1 MPIHGVEYN
10 VSGAK
15 WSKVVEVNGMLI
27 GKYTNNLDQK
37 GRVFVPAAFRGDLG
51 DRFVLTR
58 GSEEKSLYLYPMKE
72 WEKFVEKLQGLPTS
86 KKNSR
91 MIIRHFC
98 ANATSCDMDS
108 QGRIVIPQELREKAE
123 LQKEVVF
130 IGTVNRVELWSAENI
145 HETEVEDIGGLL
157 ESLDIDF

>member
-1 MPIHGVEYN
+1 
-10 VSGAK
+10 
-15 WSKVVEVNGMLI
+15 MLI
-27 GKYTNNLDQK
+27 GKYTNVLDSK

-58 GSEEKSLYLYPMKE
+58 GSEEKSLYIYPMDE
-72 WEKFVEKLQGLPTS
+72 WKKFVEKLQQLPTS

-98 ANATSCDMDS
+98 ANATSWDIDS
-108 QGRIVIPQELREKAE
+108 QGRILMPAELREKAE
-123 LQKEVVF
+123 LQREVVF
-130 IGTVNRVELWSAENI
+130 IGTVNRIEIWSAENVK
-145 HETEVEDIGGLL
+145 ETEVEDIGGLL

>member
-1 MPIHGVEYN
+1 
-10 VSGAK
+10 
-15 WSKVVEVNGMLI
+15 MLI
-27 GKYTNNLDQK
+27 GKYTNALDAK

-58 GSEEKSLYLYPMKE
+58 GAEDKSLYIYPIDE
-72 WEKFVEKLQGLPTS
+72 WKKFVEKLQQLPTS
-86 KKNSR
+86 KKDSR

-98 ANATSCDMDS
+98 SNATNCDMDS
-108 QGRIVIPQELREKAE
+108 QGRILIPQELREKAE

-130 IGTVNRVELWSAENI
+130 IGTVNRIELWSAENAKD
-145 HETEVEDIGGLL
+145 TEVEDIGALL

>member
-1 MPIHGVEYN
+1 
-10 VSGAK
+10 
-15 WSKVVEVNGMLI
+15 MLI
-27 GKYTNNLDQK
+27 GKYTNALDAK

-58 GSEEKSLYLYPMKE
+58 GAEDKSLYIYPMDE
-72 WEKFVEKLQGLPTS
+72 WKKFVEKLQQLPTS
-86 KKNSR
+86 KKDSR

-98 ANATSCDMDS
+98 SNATNCDMDS
-108 QGRIVIPQELREKAE
+108 QGRILIPQELREKAE

-130 IGTVNRVELWSAENI
+130 IGTVNRIELWSAENAKD
-145 HETEVEDIGGLL
+145 TEVEDIGALL

>member
-1 MPIHGVEYN
+1 
-10 VSGAK
+10 
-15 WSKVVEVNGMLI
+15 MLI
-27 GKYTNNLDQK
+27 GKYTNALDAK

-58 GSEEKSLYLYPMKE
+58 GSEDKSLYIYPMDE
-72 WEKFVEKLQGLPTS
+72 WKRFVEKLQQLPTS
-86 KKNSR
+86 KKDSR

-98 ANATSCDMDS
+98 SNATSCDMDS
-108 QGRIVIPQELREKAE
+108 QGRILIPQELREKAE

-130 IGTVNRVELWSAENI
+130 IGTVNRIELWSAENVK
-145 HETEVEDIGGLL
+145 ETEVEDIGALL